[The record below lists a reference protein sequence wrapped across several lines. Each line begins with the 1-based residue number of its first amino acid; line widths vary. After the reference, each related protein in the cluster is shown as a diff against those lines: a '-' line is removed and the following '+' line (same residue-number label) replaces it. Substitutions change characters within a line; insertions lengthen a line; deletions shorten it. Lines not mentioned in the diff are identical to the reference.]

1 MKYTKNRSALS
12 RISTRSVRAFSASAD
27 IAAGSESIAARYR
40 GALRSHVAPIVT
52 TKYAIKYAVYD
63 ARILFAA
70 SIITASDKSCAK
82 RFGSHNPQ
90 KSAGLF
96 AAADTAFSVWYAA
109 VPKNQ
114 PSR

>member
-12 RISTRSVRAFSASAD
+12 RTSTRSVRAFSASAD

-70 SIITASDKSCAK
+70 NIIAASDKSCAK
-82 RFGSHNPQ
+82 RFGSHSPQ
-90 KSAGLF
+90 KSAGRP
-96 AAADTAFSVWYAA
+96 AADTAVSV
-109 VPKNQ
+109 
-114 PSR
+114 